1 MSRLI
6 VSNIE
11 TQNIK
16 FDSDTTAF
24 SINSS
29 GALGNTTVANNT
41 TYVGDAGSTTQNLVK
56 GILTSWGYV
65 NADASLFAGGTFNM
79 SSGTDNSTGYYTYN
93 FTSNLSNANYSISG
107 AVHDNTDRTV
117 TAYSGLTSKYDVNIW
132 QQNGSV
138 IDSRNRT
145 MAAGDLA

>member
-29 GALGNTTVANNT
+29 GTLGNTTVANNT

-56 GILTSWGYV
+56 GVVTSWGYI
-65 NADASLFAGGTFNM
+65 NNDASIISGGAFNM
-79 SSGTDNSTGYYTYN
+79 SAGTDNSTGYYTYN
-93 FTSNLSNANYSISG
+93 LTSNLSDANYAISVC
-107 AVHDNTDRTV
+107 VHDNTDQTG
-117 TAYSGLTSKYDVNIW
+117 TAYSGTTSGYDVNIF
-132 QQNGSV
+132 QQAGSLL
-138 IDSRNRT
+138 DSRNRT
-145 MAAGDLA
+145 IAIGDLA